1 MVCTVVGGY
10 ILKMYDVYQGG
21 AGDKVNFS
29 IAKVIFYGE
38 IKYPPPPINTN
49 LTNSLQ
55 KKIKVHKKNKNK
67 KNEKIFA

>member
-38 IKYPPPPINTN
+38 IKYPPP
-49 LTNSLQ
+49 L
-55 KKIKVHKKNKNK
+55 
-67 KNEKIFA
+67 